1 MAIGITI
8 IDVCRQEK
16 VEPVPALTW
25 AVGARV
31 AALYERRYGR
41 LPSKDLRTK
50 TSGTGSHCFAVY
62 PLRMRDEIAKI
73 IREYLTKRSNL
84 SDE

>member
-25 AVGARV
+25 AVGAQV

-50 TSGTGSHCFAVY
+50 TNGSGSHCFAVY
-62 PLRMRDEIAKI
+62 PLRMRDEIANI
-73 IREYLTKRSNL
+73 IKMFVKKRGNV
-84 SDE
+84 